1 MVEVFVA
8 VVVVQD
14 YVIVP
19 VSVVV
24 VIVIDVIDDAVVF
37 VVVIVVEAQLTM
49 KGGSL
54 RRQD

>member
-19 VSVVV
+19 VGVVV